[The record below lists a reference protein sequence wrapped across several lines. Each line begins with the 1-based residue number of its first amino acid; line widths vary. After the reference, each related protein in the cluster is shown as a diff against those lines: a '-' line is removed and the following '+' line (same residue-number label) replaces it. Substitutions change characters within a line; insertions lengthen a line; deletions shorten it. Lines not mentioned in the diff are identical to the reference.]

1 MAPSAWQESLATH
14 NSQSHYSSL
23 KINWEVN
30 MLQSITSLLQVERP
44 LKSYATIEP
53 GIVQLVAAMNR
64 TGLMRTYASCE
75 GHWYRAMRPYV
86 AFEASIQI
94 GREFARLLRED
105 PIAQPSQLLYEWC
118 LEPCFNQDYD
128 LRFRLSCSQLEF
140 QYYWRPA
147 RLRHDIEA
155 LASMV
160 QTLGIQGR

>member
-118 LEPCFNQDYD
+118 LEPCFNQDY
-128 LRFRLSCSQLEF
+128 
-140 QYYWRPA
+140 
-147 RLRHDIEA
+147 
-155 LASMV
+155 
-160 QTLGIQGR
+160 